1 MPERKQIVINTGPL
15 LALAAA
21 LERFALREDLYAAEP
36 LPYEVCAEVRV
47 GGSAGFAAD
56 LLQTESWLCTADAP
70 TDGIPSRLY
79 NSLYAGEAALI
90 HCAMTHGIETAA
102 MEDCLEKSAPS
113 DHLTSSAV
121 NSGGM
126 SSR

>member
-1 MPERKQIVINTGPL
+1 MPERKQLVINTGPL

-21 LERFALREDLYAAEP
+21 LERFSLLKDSYAAGH

-70 TDGIPSRLY
+70 TDGIPSLLY
-79 NSLYAGEAALI
+79 NSLDAGKAALI
-90 HCAMTHGIETAA
+90 HCAMTHGIGTAA
-102 MEDCLEKSAPS
+102 VEDCLEKSAPS
-113 DHLTSSAV
+113 DRLTSSAV

-126 SSR
+126 PSR

>member
-1 MPERKQIVINTGPL
+1 MPERKEIVISTGPL

-21 LERFALREDLYAAEP
+21 LERFSLLKDLYAAGH
-36 LPYEVCAEVRV
+36 LPYEVFAEVRV

-56 LLQTESWLCTADAP
+56 LLQTESWLCTTDAP
-70 TDGIPSRLY
+70 TDGIPSLLD
-79 NSLYAGEAALI
+79 NSLDAGKAALI
-90 HCAMTHGIETAA
+90 HCGMTHGIET
-102 MEDCLEKSAPS
+102 APS

-126 SSR
+126 PSR